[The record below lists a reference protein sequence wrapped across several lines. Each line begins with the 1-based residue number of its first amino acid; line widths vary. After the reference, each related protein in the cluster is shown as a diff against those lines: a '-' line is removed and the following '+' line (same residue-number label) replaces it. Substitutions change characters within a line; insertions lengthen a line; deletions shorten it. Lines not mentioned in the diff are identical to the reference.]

1 MLSFGSGF
9 RVHGSRFKGF
19 KGFKRFKGFKGG
31 GVAHFVILSGEKG
44 RVLKNGLSENM
55 RTESK
60 DLSAAKYK
68 NSLPLEG
75 KVPRR
80 GG

>member
-1 MLSFGSGF
+1 M
-9 RVHGSRFKGF
+9 VHGSRFKG
-19 KGFKRFKGFKGG
+19 FKGFKGG

-60 DLSAAKYK
+60 DLSAAE
-68 NSLPLEG
+68 NGE
-75 KVPRR
+75 
-80 GG
+80 